1 MHHRYESQPFQII
14 RQIHNFSPIAQGA
27 TGLRERN
34 DFTNLP
40 PNNFF
45 RSDKLS
51 EKASV
56 ISVCEKIEPTID
68 RNRSSYL
75 HAPIRK
81 IWESDWT
88 LLIPETHKEN
98 GNIF

>member
-1 MHHRYESQPFQII
+1 MHHRYESQPFQIV
-14 RQIHNFSPIAQGA
+14 RQIHNFSPFSQGA

-34 DFTNLP
+34 DFNNL
-40 PNNFF
+40 NHLQRN
-45 RSDKLS
+45 DKAA
-51 EKASV
+51 EKMA
-56 ISVCEKIEPTID
+56 VCEKPETTLE

>member
-1 MHHRYESQPFQII
+1 MHHRYESQPFQIV
-14 RQIHNFSPIAQGA
+14 RQIHNFSPLSQGA

-34 DFTNLP
+34 DFNNLP
-40 PNNFF
+40 QNFF
-45 RSDKLS
+45 RT
-51 EKASV
+51 EKGN
-56 ISVCEKIEPTID
+56 EKVVNVEKMDPSIEK
-68 RNRSSYL
+68 NRSSYL

>member
-1 MHHRYESQPFQII
+1 MYHRYESQPFQIV

-27 TGLRERN
+27 TGLKERN
-34 DFTNLP
+34 DFN
-40 PNNFF
+40 NVSQNFF
-45 RSDKLS
+45 RSGDKLT
-51 EKASV
+51 EKT
-56 ISVCEKIEPTID
+56 SVCEKNEIIMD